1 MRARHPPCCCRA
13 CPTSQ
18 GICIAKRNRSV
29 RSSFTLRNIFG
40 GSGGI
45 ERTFPL

>member
-1 MRARHPPCCCRA
+1 MLPHPRPW
-13 CPTSQ
+13 PLQ